1 MTTQRIVWFDD
12 PRAVDVA
19 LVGGK
24 CRGLATLV
32 AAGAPVPV
40 GFAVTTEA
48 FHEDLAARGVAAAVA
63 EALST
68 VDPADE
74 TTAVRAEAAIGTL
87 AGDAWMPAALATE
100 IAGAYRRLCD
110 ESGGDGVAVAVRSS
124 ATAEDLDGAS
134 FAGQQDTFLNIEGAD
149 AVLAAV
155 RRCWDSLY
163 TARAILYRA
172 RTQHGGEHPLGM
184 GVVVQA
190 LVPARA
196 AGVIFTVNPLSG
208 DTGQAVIEAAWG
220 LGEAVVSGSV
230 TPDRFVVD
238 KRTGE
243 TLESSVAH
251 KVHRV
256 VPVGGGTE
264 TETVPPAYQG
274 LPCLTAGQ
282 RRSLCAMASELERQL
297 GGPQDIEWAVDHG
310 GASHLLQARPVT
322 AVRDRRSADD
332 QSHPTT

>member
-1 MTTQRIVWFDD
+1 MSAQRIVWFDD

-32 AAGAPVPV
+32 AAGAPVPM
-40 GFAVTTEA
+40 GFAISTEA
-48 FHEDLAARGVAAAVA
+48 FREDLAARGVAAAIA
-63 EALST
+63 EALSS

-74 TTAVRAEAAIGTL
+74 ATAVRAEAAIATL
-87 AGDAWMPAALATE
+87 AGDAPLAGELATE

-110 ESGGDGVAVAVRSS
+110 EASGEGAVAVAVRSS
-124 ATAEDLDGAS
+124 ATAEDLAGAS
-134 FAGQQDTFLNIEGAD
+134 FAGQQDTFLNIEGAE
-149 AVLAAV
+149 AVLAAT

-208 DTGQAVIEAAWG
+208 DAGQAVIEAAWG
-220 LGEAVVSGSV
+220 LGEAVVSGAV

-251 KVHRV
+251 KAHRV

-264 TETVPPAYQG
+264 TESVPAAYQA

-282 RRSLCAMASELERQL
+282 RRSLCAMASELEREL

-322 AVRDRRSADD
+322 AVRQPADGPP
-332 QSHPTT
+332 HPTT